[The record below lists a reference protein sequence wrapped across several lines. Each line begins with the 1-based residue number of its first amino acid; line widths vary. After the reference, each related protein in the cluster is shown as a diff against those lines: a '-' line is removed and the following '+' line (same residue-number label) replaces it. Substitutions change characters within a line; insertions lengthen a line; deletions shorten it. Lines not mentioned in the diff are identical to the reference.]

1 MLPYL
6 KVLPRLTEK
15 LYFCIIYLSRIDRR
29 KMSKVGDV
37 VAATAG
43 ETFIVIMAMIIF
55 YFVRRQ

>member
-1 MLPYL
+1 
-6 KVLPRLTEK
+6 
-15 LYFCIIYLSRIDRR
+15 
-29 KMSKVGDV
+29 MSKVGDV